1 MSDSQIKRGMIF
13 YGDVLGYQ
21 NLIAGERIEDAA
33 KVIDDLLL
41 IIPGEV
47 TMKMVKSL
55 LAVDSTAGA
64 VISSV
69 VIAADWRV
77 ISDSIIMTLPFPAS
91 DGTDWLWTLVS
102 VGLVRGFAAKMI
114 ESGLP
119 IRGAISFGTYFVSD
133 RSFAGKP
140 FVRAYKASIDLDWA
154 GVVLLDEASHK
165 FEDDKITEQNIFA
178 LKFCVPAKHNSN
190 ESKYCINW
198 PAALDQSLHP
208 RQFLLES
215 FLKHGKTWSPKLIT
229 KLTNTE
235 AFMTYSH
242 MATVRP
248 K

>member
-77 ISDSIIMTLPFPAS
+77 I
-91 DGTDWLWTLVS
+91 
-102 VGLVRGFAAKMI
+102 
-114 ESGLP
+114 
-119 IRGAISFGTYFVSD
+119 
-133 RSFAGKP
+133 
-140 FVRAYKASIDLDWA
+140 
-154 GVVLLDEASHK
+154 
-165 FEDDKITEQNIFA
+165 
-178 LKFCVPAKHNSN
+178 
-190 ESKYCINW
+190 
-198 PAALDQSLHP
+198 
-208 RQFLLES
+208 
-215 FLKHGKTWSPKLIT
+215 
-229 KLTNTE
+229 
-235 AFMTYSH
+235 
-242 MATVRP
+242 
-248 K
+248 